1 MAADILTVAE
11 ARAVGAGAVVGE
23 LFFPAI
29 VENKGGAGGM
39 AGEPCLGG
47 GTFVAEFSIARIDCW
62 PTFVDFVTAR
72 GAAGRPRAHRADRG
86 RERDRVRAGIGPC
99 WLALTSSLVASSLAA
114 MLPKLLGYTP

>member
-1 MAADILTVAE
+1 MPTIAE

-62 PTFVDFVTAR
+62 PTFVDFVTAW
-72 GAAGRPRAHRADRG
+72 GAAGCPRARGADREW
-86 RERDRVRAGIGPC
+86 ERDQVQAGIGPC
-99 WLALTSSLVASSLAA
+99 RLALTSSSVASSSAA